1 MLGQPFMKRFGFQSV
16 GAKGGGLSAS
26 LKRLDFHTHVELIL
40 NIPSGHIGVSNGN
53 AQIIRNL
60 FFETLDISVFGS
72 RTQIMIE
79 QDRVLCSE
87 LSNYFH
93 GGNRRG
99 MTARKTNDVLH
110 TDHNHLG

>member
-1 MLGQPFMKRFGFQSV
+1 
-16 GAKGGGLSAS
+16 
-26 LKRLDFHTHVELIL
+26 
-40 NIPSGHIGVSNGN
+40 
-53 AQIIRNL
+53 
-60 FFETLDISVFGS
+60 
-72 RTQIMIE
+72 MIE

-110 TDHNHLG
+110 TDHNHLGFGISSFLNLNYFRRP